1 MQSSVLGDLS
11 FYPESA
17 EKFCS
22 KPMYWTWRCL
32 LFNLEFAAEAILKF
46 SVLLSS
52 SHKALIS
59 VVANVSL
66 WKLEKSFPLGPAI
79 LSLYL
84 LLLNKQMSNDI

>member
-1 MQSSVLGDLS
+1 MQSSVLGDLI

-32 LFNLEFAAEAILKF
+32 LFNVEFAAEAILKF
-46 SVLLSS
+46 SVLLSG

-66 WKLEKSFPLGPAI
+66 WKLESFTLGPAI
-79 LSLYL
+79 PSLYL
-84 LLLNKQMSNDI
+84 LFLNKQMSNDI